1 MKEEVC
7 NKGCWKERFRKVV
20 LNLMFFSD
28 DNKKKPCLST
38 KASSYEI
45 AINEL
50 IPSLTLKSYYCIR
63 TTVSV
68 EKFDKWEENNIWLT
82 ISFHNEWMFICIKK
96 LFSFSSK
103 QNSIVRNAIF
113 YSQFNN
119 LSLIYI
125 TICIKLSLTL
135 QNMINRSFVRCKATN
150 ILIFSIAWNI
160 TFLWNFLSLC
170 IIKRKI
176 VSCWFFSR
184 KTYQFSFTCPVLV
197 LKYVNTFDLFATRIY
212 FMGCLNRY
220 LSVRFK
226 QIWWIFLSNNV
237 CFTSKCFLCIS
248 EISNLTFMYT
258 KSFRRNMLLSIF

>member
-1 MKEEVC
+1 
-7 NKGCWKERFRKVV
+7 
-20 LNLMFFSD
+20 
-28 DNKKKPCLST
+28 
-38 KASSYEI
+38 
-45 AINEL
+45 
-50 IPSLTLKSYYCIR
+50 
-63 TTVSV
+63 
-68 EKFDKWEENNIWLT
+68 
-82 ISFHNEWMFICIKK
+82 MFICIKK

-184 KTYQFSFTCPVLV
+184 KTYQFLFTYPVLV

-220 LSVRFK
+220 LGVRFK

>member
-1 MKEEVC
+1 M
-7 NKGCWKERFRKVV
+7 
-20 LNLMFFSD
+20 
-28 DNKKKPCLST
+28 
-38 KASSYEI
+38 
-45 AINEL
+45 
-50 IPSLTLKSYYCIR
+50 
-63 TTVSV
+63 
-68 EKFDKWEENNIWLT
+68 
-82 ISFHNEWMFICIKK
+82 
-96 LFSFSSK
+96 
-103 QNSIVRNAIF
+103 RNAIF

-135 QNMINRSFVRCKATN
+135 QNMINRSFVRCKAMN

-160 TFLWNFLSLC
+160 TFLWNVVSLC
-170 IIKRKI
+170 ITK
-176 VSCWFFSR
+176 C
-184 KTYQFSFTCPVLV
+184 KTYQFSFTYPVLV

-220 LSVRFK
+220 LGVRFK

-248 EISNLTFMYT
+248 EMSNLTFMYT

>member
-1 MKEEVC
+1 
-7 NKGCWKERFRKVV
+7 
-20 LNLMFFSD
+20 
-28 DNKKKPCLST
+28 
-38 KASSYEI
+38 
-45 AINEL
+45 
-50 IPSLTLKSYYCIR
+50 
-63 TTVSV
+63 
-68 EKFDKWEENNIWLT
+68 
-82 ISFHNEWMFICIKK
+82 MFICIKK

-125 TICIKLSLTL
+125 TISIKLSLTL

-150 ILIFSIAWNI
+150 IFISSIAWNI
-160 TFLWNFLSLC
+160 ILILLHFVKDNQMV
-170 IIKRKI
+170 I
-176 VSCWFFSR
+176 CWFFNR
-184 KTYQFSFTCPVLV
+184 KTYQFSFTYPALI

-220 LSVRFK
+220 LGVRFK

>member
-1 MKEEVC
+1 
-7 NKGCWKERFRKVV
+7 
-20 LNLMFFSD
+20 
-28 DNKKKPCLST
+28 
-38 KASSYEI
+38 
-45 AINEL
+45 
-50 IPSLTLKSYYCIR
+50 
-63 TTVSV
+63 
-68 EKFDKWEENNIWLT
+68 
-82 ISFHNEWMFICIKK
+82 MFICIKK

-170 IIKRKI
+170 IM
-176 VSCWFFSR
+176 
-184 KTYQFSFTCPVLV
+184 
-197 LKYVNTFDLFATRIY
+197 YVNTFDLFATRIY
-212 FMGCLNRY
+212 LMGCLNRY

>member
-1 MKEEVC
+1 
-7 NKGCWKERFRKVV
+7 
-20 LNLMFFSD
+20 
-28 DNKKKPCLST
+28 
-38 KASSYEI
+38 
-45 AINEL
+45 
-50 IPSLTLKSYYCIR
+50 
-63 TTVSV
+63 
-68 EKFDKWEENNIWLT
+68 
-82 ISFHNEWMFICIKK
+82 MFICIKK

-135 QNMINRSFVRCKATN
+135 QNMINRSFVRCKAMN
-150 ILIFSIAWNI
+150 ILIFAIASNI
-160 TFLWNFLSLC
+160 TFLWNFV
-170 IIKRKI
+170 I
-176 VSCWFFSR
+176 FSR
-184 KTYQFSFTCPVLV
+184 KTYPFSFSYPVLV

-220 LSVRFK
+220 LGVRFK